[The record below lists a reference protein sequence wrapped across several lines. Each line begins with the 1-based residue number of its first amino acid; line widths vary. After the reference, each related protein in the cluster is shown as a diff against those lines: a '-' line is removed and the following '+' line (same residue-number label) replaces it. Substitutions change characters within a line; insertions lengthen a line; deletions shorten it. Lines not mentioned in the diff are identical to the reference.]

1 MKNIVTRAVSGTIY
15 VAVIVSATIAG
26 GYWFFALTGILAAT
40 AAFEYQRM
48 VAQAEGHDIPLAIR
62 MTDFAAT
69 MLLWLAVP
77 AYVYTAA
84 AYPGYE
90 GKAIVA
96 TLIAVT
102 AIMVLYLIIRMTLAL
117 LQSGPAAFS
126 MAGRSYLG
134 VLYIGV
140 PVALLNA
147 LMAHTGSALVLL
159 MFVMIWLN
167 DTGAYLVGTALGRH
181 PLCKRLSPKKS
192 QEGFWGGMAFCILA
206 GANKLLTWA
215 TFGSIIFLAS
225 TAGDFFESIVKQ
237 AADIKDSGNLIP
249 GHGGVLDRIDSLLMA
264 APAAALFALAR
275 LLAQVC

>member
-102 AIMVLYLIIRMTLAL
+102 AIMVLYLIIRMALAL
-117 LQSGPAAFS
+117 LQSGPQPFPWPDARTLECSTSACQW
-126 MAGRSYLG
+126 
-134 VLYIGV
+134 LY
-140 PVALLNA
+140 
-147 LMAHTGSALVLL
+147 
-159 MFVMIWLN
+159 
-167 DTGAYLVGTALGRH
+167 
-181 PLCKRLSPKKS
+181 
-192 QEGFWGGMAFCILA
+192 
-206 GANKLLTWA
+206 
-215 TFGSIIFLAS
+215 S
-225 TAGDFFESIVKQ
+225 T
-237 AADIKDSGNLIP
+237 
-249 GHGGVLDRIDSLLMA
+249 H
-264 APAAALFALAR
+264 
-275 LLAQVC
+275 

>member
-102 AIMVLYLIIRMTLAL
+102 AIMVLYLIIRMALAL

-147 LMAHTGSALVLL
+147 LD
-159 MFVMIWLN
+159 
-167 DTGAYLVGTALGRH
+167 DTGLTVNLENQNVFF
-181 PLCKRLSPKKS
+181 LLNKPKH
-192 QEGFWGGMAFCILA
+192 
-206 GANKLLTWA
+206 
-215 TFGSIIFLAS
+215 S
-225 TAGDFFESIVKQ
+225 TGL
-237 AADIKDSGNLIP
+237 LIP
-249 GHGGVLDRIDSLLMA
+249 LLKMII
-264 APAAALFALAR
+264 
-275 LLAQVC
+275 V